1 MPKNANDAYTKK
13 GEIAICARSQHHWA
27 SIYKGMRCLKAQTVE
42 ICQQKSRRVEIL
54 ISLLVLTHFLGFFVP
69 GGMLQAQWEWS
80 SPCPVG
86 FSVPGE
92 IF

>member
-42 ICQQKSRRVEIL
+42 ICQQKSRRVEIK
-54 ISLLVLTHFLGFFVP
+54 P
-69 GGMLQAQWEWS
+69 
-80 SPCPVG
+80 
-86 FSVPGE
+86 
-92 IF
+92 